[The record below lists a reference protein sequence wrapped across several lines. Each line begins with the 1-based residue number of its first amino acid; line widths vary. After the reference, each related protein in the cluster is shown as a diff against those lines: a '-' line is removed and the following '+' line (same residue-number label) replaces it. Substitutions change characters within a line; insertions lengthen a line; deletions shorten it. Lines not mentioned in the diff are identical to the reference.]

1 MNEEEDE
8 EVNQVKANV
17 EHEDEE
23 EQVIMIETD

>member
-8 EVNQVKANV
+8 EVNQVKANA